1 MPANRE
7 HTPAV
12 DRVQVAIAWLATAA
26 TAIIPLAVVPDLLD
40 RFRPVKEFLVRSQ
53 AILALFLLLTAIL
66 LGGSARL
73 REMLRERALA
83 AFLAAG
89 VAWAVL
95 TAALST
101 HRGHSAE
108 SLISFLAAILIF
120 VTTWYAAPKIG
131 LRILDLLVPATL
143 VNTVLSALQE
153 YRIYQPFSVD
163 PDTSHHLT
171 ATGLIGNPNI
181 VGTYMTI
188 LAITFAAAAA
198 RIPSRRWWYS
208 FGVFCAVSGVFVSR
222 TRTAFIALLAGFIL
236 LAIAVSVR
244 RALAVAGALVA
255 VLALGFVLQIR
266 VIQRIVRLPARVA
279 TAGVEVATSGRL
291 TPALTGLAMFRDHPL
306 TGVGPGA
313 FKYQYFPYQIETR
326 RKYGQ
331 LLRGVPPANFGEAH
345 NDHVQLLA
353 EAGLP
358 GYVLFLAGIGA
369 LVRLAR
375 RPDAEDERGAF
386 IRLVA
391 LPLAVCVLV
400 LALAQFPLHVAV
412 TRHLLVTLAGLTAG
426 WSRR

>member
-1 MPANRE
+1 MAS
-7 HTPAV
+7 
-12 DRVQVAIAWLATAA
+12 AWLATAA
-26 TAIIPLAVVPDLLD
+26 TAILPLAVVPDLLD
-40 RFRPVKEFLVRSQ
+40 RFRIVKEFLTRSQ
-53 AILALFLLLTAIL
+53 AILALFLLVTAIL

-73 REMLRERALA
+73 RELLRERALIA
-83 AFLAAG
+83 ILAAS

-95 TAALST
+95 TTALST

-108 SLISFLAAILIF
+108 SLISFLAAIVIF

-131 LRILDLLVPATL
+131 VTILDLLVPTTL

-153 YRIYQPFSVD
+153 YRIYQPFQVD
-163 PDTSHHLT
+163 PNTFYHLT

-208 FGVFCAVSGVFVSR
+208 FGVVCAVSGVFVSR
-222 TRTAFIALLAGFIL
+222 TRTALIALIAGFVL
-236 LAIAVSVR
+236 LAIAVSAR
-244 RALAVAGALVA
+244 RALAVAGVLAA
-255 VLALGFVLQIR
+255 VLALGYMLQIR
-266 VIQRIVRLPARVA
+266 VIHRLVRIPVRVA
-279 TAGVEVATSGRL
+279 NVGLEVATSGRL
-291 TPALTGLAMFRDHPL
+291 TPALTAFAMFRDHPL

-313 FKYQYFPYQIETR
+313 FKYQYLPYQIETR

-331 LLRGVPPANFGEAH
+331 LLQGVPPANFGEAH

-358 GYVLFLAGIGA
+358 GYLLFLAGIGA
-369 LVRLAR
+369 LVRVAR
-375 RPDAEDERGAF
+375 RPDAEDERAAF

-391 LPLAVCVLV
+391 LPLAVCVLI
-400 LALAQFPLHVAV
+400 LGLAQFPLHVAV
-412 TRHLLVTLAGLTAG
+412 TRQLLVTLAGLAAG